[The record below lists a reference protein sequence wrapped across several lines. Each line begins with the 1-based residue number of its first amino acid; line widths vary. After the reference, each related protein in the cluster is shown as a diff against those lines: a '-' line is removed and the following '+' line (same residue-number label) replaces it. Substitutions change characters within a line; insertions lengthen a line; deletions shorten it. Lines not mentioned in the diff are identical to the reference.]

1 MKDLAREMKR
11 GKYRIRYLGE
21 RSSIQKREYGSGAS
35 IVEDPKE

>member
-1 MKDLAREMKR
+1 MKDLAREMK
-11 GKYRIRYLGE
+11 RIRYLGE